1 MTTENISILT
11 PTYNRRKFL
20 PLFLRNLKIQDYP
33 HDKIEVVID
42 DDGSEKMI
50 LDEELDEI
58 KEFISPMKLKY
69 IKSEKRRSIGKKR
82 NDLIKNAS
90 SKIFCFLDDDDIYLP
105 TYLSYSY
112 HLLKDNKAGC
122 VGSNKMLFTMSD
134 KNFDVYAIDC
144 GDVKSLIH
152 EATIMMTKKYYKS
165 SQKFAN
171 NSQGEG
177 NDIFIGNEKNVVISD
192 VLQVMVCLQHSGNT
206 IDKMRFAKDEM
217 KVKMEINDELKNM
230 ISKILENS

>member
-1 MTTENISILT
+1 
-11 PTYNRRKFL
+11 
-20 PLFLRNLKIQDYP
+20 
-33 HDKIEVVID
+33 
-42 DDGSEKMI
+42 
-50 LDEELDEI
+50 
-58 KEFISPMKLKY
+58 
-69 IKSEKRRSIGKKR
+69 
-82 NDLIKNAS
+82 
-90 SKIFCFLDDDDIYLP
+90 
-105 TYLSYSY
+105 
-112 HLLKDNKAGC
+112 
-122 VGSNKMLFTMSD
+122 MSD